1 MECDHDLEETLLI
14 KVTSLMLKSPRGFD
28 KNTECMF
35 LAFVKL
41 ILLLQNTFQSIS
53 HAACVQQC
61 TLSSVALSVS
71 VH

>member
-1 MECDHDLEETLLI
+1 MQCDHDLEEALLI
-14 KVTSLMLKSPRGFD
+14 KVTSLMLKSPPGFD

-41 ILLLQNTFQSIS
+41 IFLLQNTFQ
-53 HAACVQQC
+53 CVQQC
-61 TLSSVALSVS
+61 TLSSIALSVS